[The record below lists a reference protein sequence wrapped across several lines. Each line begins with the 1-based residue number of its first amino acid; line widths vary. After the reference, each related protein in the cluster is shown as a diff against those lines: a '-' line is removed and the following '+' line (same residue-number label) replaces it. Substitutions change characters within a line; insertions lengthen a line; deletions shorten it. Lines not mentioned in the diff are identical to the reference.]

1 MVRFHLYTWWNLAYL
16 NENGLALHL
25 YGLERRTY
33 TGLGQYLIQGKCFFE
48 GKLCAGRKN
57 G

>member
-33 TGLGQYLIQGKCFFE
+33 TGLDQYLIQGKCFFE